1 MPACVNHPYQEAQ
14 QPCPDCGLPFC
25 SACLVEFLGQ
35 RICGPCRDRRLAQM
49 QGGAPPTDAPLAG
62 TNTVDIGGWTAA
74 GWQIIKDDLLTFS
87 LAMVVAGLIS
97 VCTCLI
103 ALPAMSVGM
112 LMMAYRKMTTGYV
125 EFGNLFDGFRRF
137 GNALGTFLL
146 LVLAGGVVG
155 LVLSIPVFIV
165 QAATGEKSGATISV
179 NLVCQLISSVAS
191 LVMAGATLFALPH
204 VAARNAGP
212 VEAITASIAVCRRN
226 LPMYTLLAFLWQL
239 LSNLGLLACCVGVL
253 VTASLVTAAEA
264 KAYADHFGIR
274 GWDSD
279 LRR

>member
-14 QPCPDCGLPFC
+14 QPCPDCGLPYC

-49 QGGAPPTDAPLAG
+49 QGGAAPPTDAPLAG
-62 TNTVDIGGWTAA
+62 TGTVDIGGWTAA

-87 LAMVVAGLIS
+87 LATLVAVLIGAG
-97 VCTCLI
+97 TCLI
-103 ALPAMSVGM
+103 ALPAMMAG
-112 LMMAYRKMTTGYV
+112 LQMMAFRKMTTGYV

-146 LVLAGGVVG
+146 LLLAGGAVG
-155 LVLSIPVFIV
+155 LVAAIPVFIV
-165 QAATGEKSGATISV
+165 TLTTGEKSSATIAT
-179 NLVCQLISSVAS
+179 NLICQIISSVLS
-191 LVMAGATLFALPH
+191 LVLSGATLFALPH

-212 VEAITASIAVCRRN
+212 VEAITASITVARRN
-226 LPMYTLLAFLWQL
+226 LPMFTALALIWQL
-239 LSNLGLLACCVGVL
+239 LSQLGIVACCVGVF
-253 VTASLVTAAEA
+253 VTSSLVAAAEA

-274 GWDSD
+274 GWESS
-279 LRR
+279 